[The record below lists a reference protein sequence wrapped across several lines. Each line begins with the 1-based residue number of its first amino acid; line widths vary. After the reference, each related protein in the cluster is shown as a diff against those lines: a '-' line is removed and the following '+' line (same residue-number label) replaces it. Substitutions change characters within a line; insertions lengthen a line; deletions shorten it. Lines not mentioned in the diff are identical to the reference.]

1 MDDQALRHTVTE
13 ELEWAPHVD
22 ATRITVDV
30 QDGIVRLGGVVASLA
45 EKHAAE
51 RAVWHVHGV
60 RALVQDIE
68 VRLDAAHRHPD
79 AEIAA
84 RVQSVLRWD
93 AQIPDARL
101 RIKVEDGIVTLMGTL
116 DWHYQ
121 RQAAEARVRAL
132 EGVRAVENEIAI
144 RPGTTAAD
152 IAANVRRAF
161 ARHAGLDAGKI
172 TVAVDGPTVALTGTV
187 RSLLARHRAETA
199 AWSAAGVGAVDNRLS
214 VAP

>member
-1 MDDQALRHTVTE
+1 M
-13 ELEWAPHVD
+13 
-22 ATRITVDV
+22 
-30 QDGIVRLGGVVASLA
+30 
-45 EKHAAE
+45 
-51 RAVWHVHGV
+51 HGV

-79 AEIAA
+79 AELAA

-101 RIKVEDGIVTLMGTL
+101 RIKVEDGIVTLSGTL
-116 DWHYQ
+116 DWQYQ

-161 ARHAGLDAGKI
+161 VRHAGLDAGRI
-172 TVAVDGPTVALTGTV
+172 TVAVDGSTVALTGTV